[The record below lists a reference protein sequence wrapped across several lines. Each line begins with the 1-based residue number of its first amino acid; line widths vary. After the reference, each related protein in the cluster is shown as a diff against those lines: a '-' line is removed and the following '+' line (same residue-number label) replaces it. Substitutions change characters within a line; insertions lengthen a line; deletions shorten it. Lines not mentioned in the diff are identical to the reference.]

1 MTTTLIVRD
10 ATLAI
15 NGAPEK
21 RGEPRAH
28 LAARVQEVA
37 RMDTRTAEECVEV
50 LATVARGE
58 NPDPEALEALVLVGT
73 AQPKLAERLSL
84 QTVAMGRQLAAIME
98 RDGQVERAMAVLE
111 LLQKHFPGQDSL
123 ERDLSLLMRRQGMV
137 QDLVSRY
144 FERAKTLA
152 REGRPSEAAGW
163 LREVLQLDPSR
174 RDAARMMRDLR
185 FKKTARTQ
193 SRGSWA
199 RFLFVATVLS
209 LGSSYTILREL
220 RLHEEY
226 RTLEEPTTS
235 PTAMKRRLAELEQ
248 FIQRNPVWHG
258 AFQALSARSRL
269 RVQLA
274 VLEDNERQARED
286 AARAERERLEAADL
300 YREQGLM
307 YVNGGDVNASIEAF
321 KKALATGGPSWP
333 KYAQV
338 SRDLSELEANQAK
351 QP

>member
-28 LAARVQEVA
+28 LAARVKEVA
-37 RMDTRTAEECVEV
+37 RMEPRTAEECVEV

-58 NPDPEALEALVLVGT
+58 SADPEALEALLVLGA
-73 AQPKLAERLSL
+73 AQPELAERLNL
-84 QTVAMGRQLAAIME
+84 QTLATGRQLAARME
-98 RDGQVERAMAVLE
+98 RENQIERAMAVLE

-123 ERDLSLLMRRQGMV
+123 ERDLSQLMRRQGMV
-137 QDLVSRY
+137 QDLVARY

-185 FKKTARTQ
+185 FKKVARSQ
-193 SRGSWA
+193 KKGSWV
-199 RFLFVATVLS
+199 RFLFVATLLS
-209 LGSSYTILREL
+209 LGLSYAILREL
-220 RLHEEY
+220 RLREEY
-226 RTLEEPTTS
+226 RELQTTS
-235 PTAMKRRLAELEQ
+235 SSAPSLKRHLAELEQ

-258 AFQALSARSRL
+258 AFLALSERSQL

-274 VLEDNERQARED
+274 VLEERERQAREEV
-286 AARAERERLEAADL
+286 ARAERERLEAADL

-307 YVNGGDVNASIEAF
+307 LVNGGDLPGSIAAF
-321 KKALATGGPSWP
+321 KKALEAGGPSWP

-338 SRDLSELEANQAK
+338 SRDVSELEANQAN